1 MGSEGAALETKKMK
15 AANSIHFAAYEVIK
29 PLLNLS
35 GSEKPVIVTNCRAV
49 RGNQAF

>member
-1 MGSEGAALETKKMK
+1 MK